1 MPLEGSATYMEYD
14 HHIIVTNDSPI
25 DLRTA
30 VRAII
35 IIIIRENVKVNKNS
49 NKSLYL

>member
-1 MPLEGSATYMEYD
+1 MEYD

-35 IIIIRENVKVNKNS
+35 IIIIIRENVKVNKNS

>member
-1 MPLEGSATYMEYD
+1 MEYD